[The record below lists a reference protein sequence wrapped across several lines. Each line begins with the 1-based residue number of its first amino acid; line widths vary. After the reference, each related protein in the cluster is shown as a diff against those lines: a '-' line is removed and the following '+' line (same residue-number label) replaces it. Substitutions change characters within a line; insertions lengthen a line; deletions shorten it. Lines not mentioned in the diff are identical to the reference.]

1 MSRSRAETS
10 TWKRHHYTNEGD
22 TIYAPDKG
30 LASIETLASEYQELL
45 SNATIGYSNF
55 LQQGTLKGGVH
66 GTWDDHDYG
75 GNDYGDAMAGKHE
88 RRNALLD
95 FFQQST
101 QMAES
106 KASEG
111 NLHNPDDVT
120 RISSERY
127 HRQGV
132 YNSVTF
138 GEPPQQVK
146 VIFLDTRW
154 ARQDHCIPSLG
165 TTRIPLGNILACLTR
180 WITAG
185 LLSSSTIDGGT
196 NHPNLEPACLNNRV
210 LDDMQWKWLEGQI
223 KESKA
228 QVHVIVSSIQ
238 VLTTNPVVE
247 SWGHFPKERT
257 RLLSLLNRLER
268 GVILLSGDVHHG
280 EILRVSD
287 TNQGGR
293 GASTLSTD
301 GGIMEVTSS
310 GLTHSCNE
318 PFYGPLCAPIL
329 DTFSFHRYKKGRN
342 KGYFTGRNFGSI
354 EIDWCDSTENHDR
367 PSMKV
372 NVHDHLGNLVLTT
385 GSQTLLQ
392 YSGDMS
398 DTEIKNIPN
407 CIDGHLIPILSKAVG
422 VFLWIVLILMYRTCC
437 RKNNTSVH
445 VKKKIRSE
453 MIK

>member
-1 MSRSRAETS
+1 M
-10 TWKRHHYTNEGD
+10 KKGD

-30 LASIETLASEYQELL
+30 LASIETLTSEYHELL
-45 SNATIGYSNF
+45 SSATIGYSAF

-75 GNDYGDAMAGKHE
+75 GNDYGDSMTRKRE

-101 QMAES
+101 HLAEPNGHGKGITSTYS
-106 KASEG
+106 KPRDI
-111 NLHNPDDVT
+111 NTP

-138 GEPPQQVK
+138 GEPPHQVQ
-146 VIFLDTRW
+146 VLFLDTRW
-154 ARQDHCIPSLG
+154 ARQNHCIPSLG
-165 TTRIPLGNILACLTR
+165 TTGIPLGNILACLTR

-185 LLSSSTIDGGT
+185 LLPSTST
-196 NHPNLEPACLNNRV
+196 STTHPNHQEGPPCLNNRV
-210 LDDMQWKWLEGQI
+210 LDDMQWNWLEGQVL
-223 KESKA
+223 ESKA
-228 QVHVIVSSIQ
+228 QVHVVVSSIQ

-257 RLLSLLNRLER
+257 RLLSLLNRLEG

-280 EILRVSD
+280 EILKTFD
-287 TNQGGR
+287 TQDEQEGPTR
-293 GASTLSTD
+293 TSTN

-310 GLTHSCNE
+310 GLTHSCSE
-318 PFYGPLCAPIL
+318 PFYGRLCAPIL
-329 DTFSFHRYKKGRN
+329 DTFSSHRYKTGQVD

-354 EIDWCDSTENHDR
+354 DIDWGKTNMGHSTENQNI

-372 NVHDHLGNLVLTT
+372 NVHDHWGNLVLST
-385 GSQTLLQ
+385 GSHPLFQ
-392 YSGDMS
+392 YSSHMS
-398 DTEIKNIPN
+398 EKEIGNIPS
-407 CIDGHLIPILSKAVG
+407 CMDGHLIPILSKAFG
-422 VFLWIVLILMYRTCC
+422 IFIWIVLILIYRMCC
-437 RKNNTSVH
+437 RKSEVVVQTSVH
-445 VKKKIRSE
+445 VKKKV
-453 MIK
+453 